1 MSAYRMTAPGHP
13 VRTLL
18 IAAVTLAVLL
28 VLGLIFP
35 GHWLRD
41 TMTSLFASGLLA
53 MSLHLL
59 IGYSGLVSF
68 GHAAYFAL
76 GGYVF
81 GMTLQAPGYVEMFG
95 GWSLPVAV
103 VLAMLGTGAAAFLVG
118 LLCARL
124 SEIYFAFLTLA
135 FQMLFL
141 SLIQG
146 FVRYTGGDQG
156 LTGGIPRPPF
166 LGIDVTQSW
175 DRYAFCATVFVLGIL
190 VIRLITESS
199 FGFTLRMLRDNE
211 ARARFLGIN
220 TYRTKVT
227 CFAMAGALASLGGVI
242 LAIFTSA
249 AYPEWASWTKS
260 GEAIFMIMLGGV
272 SNFLGPLV
280 GALAM
285 RVIDDV
291 TLVYTT
297 HTELAKG
304 LVILFVVLV
313 LKRGILDF
321 ALDRHRSRAE
331 RRTNRARTAAHEKE
345 QADAAS

>member
-1 MSAYRMTAPGHP
+1 MTPYHMTTPGHP
-13 VRTLL
+13 VRTML
-18 IAAVTLAVLL
+18 IAIAAL
-28 VLGLIFP
+28 VALIILGLVFP
-35 GHWLRD
+35 SPWLRD
-41 TMTSLFASGLLA
+41 NMTALFASGLFA

-59 IGYSGLVSF
+59 VGYTGLVSF

-81 GMTLQAPGYVEMFG
+81 GMTLQAPGYVEMMG
-95 GWSLPVAV
+95 SWSLPVAIL
-103 VLAMLGTGAAAFLVG
+103 LAMFGTGGAAFLVG
-118 LLCARL
+118 LVCARL

-135 FQMLFL
+135 FQMLLL

-146 FVRYTGGDQG
+146 FVSYTGGDQG
-156 LTGGIPRPPF
+156 LTGGIPRPAF

-175 DRYAFCATVFVLGIL
+175 DRYAFCATVFVAGIV

-211 ARARFLGIN
+211 ARAKFLGIN

-227 CFAMAGALASLGGVI
+227 CFAMAGSLASLGGVI

-249 AYPEWASWTKS
+249 AYPEWASWSKS

-272 SNFLGPLV
+272 NTFLGPLV
-280 GALAM
+280 GALVM
-285 RVIDDV
+285 RIIDDV

-321 ALDRHRSRAE
+321 VLDWYRARAD
-331 RRTNRARTAAHEKE
+331 RRTNRDRTDAHKKD
-345 QADAAS
+345 QANAET

>member
-1 MSAYRMTAPGHP
+1 MKSYRMTAPGHP

-18 IAAVTLAVLL
+18 IAGAALAVLL
-28 VLGLIFP
+28 ILGLVFP
-35 GHWLRD
+35 NPWLRD
-41 TMTSLFASGLLA
+41 TATSLFASGLLA

-59 IGYSGLVSF
+59 VGYSGLVSF

-81 GMTLQAPGYVEMFG
+81 GMTLQAPGYVETFG
-95 GWSLPVAV
+95 AWSLPLAML
-103 VLAMLGTGAAAFLVG
+103 LAMLGTGGAAFLVG
-118 LLCARL
+118 LVCARL

-146 FVRYTGGDQG
+146 FVGYTGGDQG
-156 LTGGIPRPPF
+156 LTGGIPRPAF
-166 LGIDVTQSW
+166 LGINVTQSW
-175 DRYAFCATVFVLGIL
+175 DRYAFCATVFVFGVL

-211 ARARFLGIN
+211 ARVKFLGIN

-227 CFAMAGALASLGGVI
+227 CFALAGALASLGGVI

-272 SNFLGPLV
+272 NTFLGPLV

-285 RVIDDV
+285 RIIDDV
-291 TLVYTT
+291 TLLYTT

-304 LVILFVVLV
+304 IVILFVVLV

-321 ALDRHRSRAE
+321 ALDRHRSRAD
-331 RRTNRARTAAHEKE
+331 RRANRDRTAAHEKE
-345 QADAAS
+345 QADVDS

>member
-1 MSAYRMTAPGHP
+1 MSIYRMTSPGHP
-13 VRTLL
+13 ARTLMIAFVALTALL
-18 IAAVTLAVLL
+18 IM
-28 VLGLIFP
+28 GWIFS

-59 IGYSGLVSF
+59 VGYSGLVSF

-81 GMTLQAPGYVEMFG
+81 GMVLQAPGYVGLFG
-95 GWSLPVAV
+95 GWSLPLAVA
-103 VLAMLGTGAAAFLVG
+103 LAMLGTGAAAFLVG
-118 LLCARL
+118 LVCARL

-146 FVRYTGGDQG
+146 FVGYTGGDQG

-175 DRYAFCATVFVLGIL
+175 DRYAFCATIFVVGVLI
-190 VIRLITESS
+190 IRLITESS

-227 CFAMAGALASLGGVI
+227 CFAISGTLASLGGVI

-272 SNFLGPLV
+272 NTFLGPLV
-280 GALAM
+280 GALVM

-297 HTELAKG
+297 HTEMAKG

-321 ALDRHRSRAE
+321 AMDWRRSRSD
-331 RRTNRARTAAHEKE
+331 RRSNRARIDAHEKE